1 MKLYEYAVVYNPKPP
16 QNMTLAIVTTPTE
29 PAVIVVPPTCVLAR
43 DEKHAAM
50 LAARAIPE
58 SYAGKLDEVD
68 VAVRPF

>member
-1 MKLYEYAVVYNPKPP
+1 MKLYEYAVVYNPKP
-16 QNMTLAIVTTPTE
+16 TPDGK
-29 PAVIVVPPTCVLAR
+29 PATDQAALVVPPTCVLAR

-58 SYAGKLDEVD
+58 TYAGKLDEVD